1 MRINRESHFS
11 EVQAP
16 HAGSLLLA
24 HPTLL
29 DPNFRRSVILL
40 SAYSAEE
47 GSIGVVVNRPTG
59 QTLGQH
65 DPELAHSPLAGVPLF
80 AGGPVARD
88 QLILAAWKWT
98 EAEGTFKLYFGIDV
112 DKAQRLVDEDPGY
125 QLRGFFGHAGWSGGQ
140 LEAELDQGAWVLS
153 GCLPALK
160 NEPEAIDWHELL
172 CDERPELRLLADAPD
187 DPSLN

>member
-1 MRINRESHFS
+1 MRINRGTNISGI
-11 EVQAP
+11 QGP
-16 HAGSLLLA
+16 HAGTLLLA
-24 HPTLL
+24 HPRLL

-59 QTLGQH
+59 ETLGQY
-65 DPELAHSPLAGVPLF
+65 DPELAHSPLADVPLF
-80 AGGPVARD
+80 SGGPVAQD

-98 EAEGTFKLYFGIDV
+98 AEEGTFKLYFGIDGE
-112 DKAQRLVDEDPGY
+112 KAQSLVEEDSGY
-125 QLRGFFGHAGWSGGQ
+125 QLRGFLGHAGWSEGQ
-140 LEAELDQGAWVLS
+140 LDAELDQGAWVLS

-160 NEPEAIDWHELL
+160 SEPEAINWHELL
-172 CDERPELRLLADAPD
+172 CNERPELRLLADAPD